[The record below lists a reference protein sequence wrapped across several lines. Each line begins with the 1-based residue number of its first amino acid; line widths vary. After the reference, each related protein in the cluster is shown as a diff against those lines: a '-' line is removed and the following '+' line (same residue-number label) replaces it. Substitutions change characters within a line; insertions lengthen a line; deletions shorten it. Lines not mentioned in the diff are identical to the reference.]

1 MILAVA
7 GLMVG
12 AACVYAQPPQGP
24 QGGRPQMPPVLNPEE
39 KTAQMTETYGLNAE
53 QQQAV
58 LELNKLYDGKLEF
71 RMPDMG
77 EQKDIRS
84 MSESERQEFFN
95 KMMEQMGD
103 MQERTQQMQKDQRE
117 YDKAIKEI
125 FTKDQLKAYKKD
137 QRKRQQEIQ
146 RMQQQQGG
154 FGGPGGPGGF
164 PGGGPGGFGGP
175 GGGFGGPGGG
185 FGGPGGF

>member
-1 MILAVA
+1 MA

-12 AACVYAQPPQGP
+12 AACVYAQPPQGQ

-39 KTAQMTETYGLNAE
+39 KTAQMAEQYGLNDE
-53 QQQAV
+53 QKQAL
-58 LELNKLYDGKLEF
+58 LELNTLYDGKLEF
-71 RMPDMG
+71 RAPDMG
-77 EQKDIRS
+77 EQRDIRS
-84 MSESERQEFFN
+84 MTEAERHEFFN

-103 MQERTQQMQKDQRE
+103 MQDRMDQMEKDQKE

-125 FTKDQLKAYKKD
+125 FTKDQLKAYKKE
-137 QRKRQQEIQ
+137 QRKRQLEMQ
-146 RMQQQQGG
+146 RRQQQG